1 MAKGDTFFLRT
12 TVTTSAQVYQSDN
25 IDISAY
31 TDPARGRVLVVDKA
45 FITFGTDG
53 NGPIV
58 PADVTAMGST
68 NAKNITR
75 SCGAQVCSE
84 KQTTLQEVSNNSL
97 FARSNLY
104 ATAGNL
110 EVAAGTFTT
119 DPALKMLS
127 IQDSMNPAE
136 FVGGFIVPTDAIHCG
151 INTTGAWAAEID
163 VGFLFEVHTEKLSL
177 QRIQELLV
185 SLTAN

>member
-12 TVTTSAQVYQSDN
+12 TLTSSGTTYVSDN

-31 TDPARGRVLVVDKA
+31 TDPARGRVLVVDRA
-45 FITFGTDG
+45 FITYSTDG
-53 NGPIV
+53 QGPIV
-58 PADVTAMGST
+58 PADIVASGTGS
-68 NAKNITR
+68 KQM
-75 SCGAQVCSE
+75 GAQACSE
-84 KQTTLQEVSNNSL
+84 KQTSLVEMSNNSL
-97 FARSNLY
+97 FGRSNVY
-104 ATAGNL
+104 GAVSVAGCLNTL
-110 EVAAGTFTT
+110 TMTDALNPTT
-119 DPALKMLS
+119 
-127 IQDSMNPAE
+127 

-151 INTTGAWAAEID
+151 IATGSAWNAELD